1 MEYVV
6 AIDHDTLID
15 ALEHALGDVYEHIQ
29 DGDRIEKVVI
39 GYSQVFIT
47 IGIPDEKGK
56 EA

>member
-29 DGDRIEKVVI
+29 EGDRIEKVLV